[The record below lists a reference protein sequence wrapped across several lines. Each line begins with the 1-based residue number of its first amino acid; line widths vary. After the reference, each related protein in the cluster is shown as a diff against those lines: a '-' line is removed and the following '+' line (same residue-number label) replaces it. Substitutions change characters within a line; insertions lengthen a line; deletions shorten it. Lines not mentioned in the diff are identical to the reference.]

1 MGVFICH
8 YPSAQLSLKSI
19 LCTSHKEKAQTFA
32 IRRTVHH
39 KPHRNMGNLRP
50 KRGSSYILCLL
61 VASTVVIVRLLSLC
75 LAKMAC
81 RHYALQKYSK
91 NFNYRNFWCHISIH
105 LDKICLNNARI
116 NGFMANSRKK
126 VVSLQ
131 SVM

>member
-50 KRGSSYILCLL
+50 KRAQLLYPMFARSKYGGDCAATELMSCKNGMSPLC
-61 VASTVVIVRLLSLC
+61 VAKLIKKLQLTKLLLSNRC
-75 LAKMAC
+75 IF
-81 RHYALQKYSK
+81 R
-91 NFNYRNFWCHISIH
+91 
-105 LDKICLNNARI
+105 
-116 NGFMANSRKK
+116 
-126 VVSLQ
+126 
-131 SVM
+131 